1 MSMVSVNLEEALQ
14 RFGLNSF
21 RPGQMEVI
29 SQIIAG
35 HDCLCVMPTGGGKS
49 LCFQIPSVVR
59 QGLTIVVSPLIAL
72 MKDQVDG
79 LQKRGVSATLINSS
93 LSGSEQTQRL
103 QQMAEGKFSLVY
115 VAPERLRNPRFLDA
129 IRATPI
135 QLLAIDEAHCISEWG
150 HDFRPDYARIGQFRE
165 WLGGVQTVALTATA
179 TPRVRQDILQI
190 LQLKSPKQ
198 FIAGFARNNLHFG
211 VIPCHSDRDKEEEI
225 VRFLKTKPGYGII
238 YAATRKKCED
248 LVEKLGQELKISLG
262 AYHAGLT
269 IEQRKYIQ
277 EKFMKGDLQAIVAT
291 NAFGMGIDKADL
303 RYVIHYNM
311 PGSLEAYYQEA
322 GRAGRDGKA
331 SQCVLLFSYQD
342 RYIQEFFI
350 DNGYPPASMVQSI
363 YEYLLQIPEDPI
375 EMTQQEIRENLD
387 LSLSSEAVGTA
398 LQWISRTGVLE
409 RLEAGAGLAM
419 VRISSNLPTLVDLLP
434 KTSER
439 RRKVLRVLERAV
451 GDRRYETVYVHPR
464 WLMDQTKMDRSDLN
478 EVLRELCKLDAV
490 EYVPPFRG
498 RAVHFRRRD
507 VRFEDLRIDFE
518 AFERMKE
525 AEYEKLEQVIAFAES
540 KRCRQLSVLQY
551 FGDPSA
557 ASCGLCDRCLH
568 RVGWFALAAEG
579 MAVQKAHD
587 GPKVDEGL
595 PTECQ
600 AILRRILQAASKTN
614 GRLGKILFAQYLA
627 GSENAKLQRLRLH
640 LLPDFALLSPLT
652 QSEIGSLLDR
662 LLTAGLLEQ
671 HEVNRHRPTLS
682 LSQVG
687 MQVASG
693 AQPFP
698 NGFSI
703 PVGLQR
709 RLVAVASER
718 VVTGVEKPPSAP
730 SVAKPPSPFPR
741 LLCNQLQ
748 MRRHRMG

>member
-1 MSMVSVNLEEALQ
+1 
-14 RFGLNSF
+14 
-21 RPGQMEVI
+21 
-29 SQIIAG
+29 
-35 HDCLCVMPTGGGKS
+35 
-49 LCFQIPSVVR
+49 
-59 QGLTIVVSPLIAL
+59 
-72 MKDQVDG
+72 
-79 LQKRGVSATLINSS
+79 
-93 LSGSEQTQRL
+93 
-103 QQMAEGKFSLVY
+103 
-115 VAPERLRNPRFLDA
+115 
-129 IRATPI
+129 
-135 QLLAIDEAHCISEWG
+135 
-150 HDFRPDYARIGQFRE
+150 
-165 WLGGVQTVALTATA
+165 
-179 TPRVRQDILQI
+179 
-190 LQLKSPKQ
+190 
-198 FIAGFARNNLHFG
+198 
-211 VIPCHSDRDKEEEI
+211 
-225 VRFLKTKPGYGII
+225 
-238 YAATRKKCED
+238 
-248 LVEKLGQELKISLG
+248 
-262 AYHAGLT
+262 
-269 IEQRKYIQ
+269 
-277 EKFMKGDLQAIVAT
+277 
-291 NAFGMGIDKADL
+291 
-303 RYVIHYNM
+303 
-311 PGSLEAYYQEA
+311 
-322 GRAGRDGKA
+322 
-331 SQCVLLFSYQD
+331 
-342 RYIQEFFI
+342 
-350 DNGYPPASMVQSI
+350 MVQSI
-363 YEYLLQIPEDPI
+363 YEYLLQIPDDPI

-478 EVLRELCKLDAV
+478 DVLRELCKLDAV

-579 MAVQKAHD
+579 MVVQKGASQD
-587 GPKVDEGL
+587 GPQVDEGL

-640 LLPDFALLSPLT
+640 LLPDFSLLSPLT

-662 LLTAGLLEQ
+662 LLAAGLLEQ

-682 LSQVG
+682 VSQVG
-687 MQVASG
+687 MQVAFG

-718 VVTGVEKPPSAP
+718 VGAGFGKSQSVLRYRSPIRRFFASMPPAAHEKMQDGLTGRAASGETDNGTVSIRLMSMLLPPSRCARRRKRAIRSLLHRRLMAHLKTGTGHGDWP
-730 SVAKPPSPFPR
+730 GKVLPCSNVRRFDARPWMRFARFGIGGTSGSPFSILD
-741 LLCNQLQ
+741 LLDRDAGVAAQKIMDDMLEKSGEQ
-748 MRRHRMG
+748 MSAVPAFDSHPLIRRYPSMAGLLRAIAEKTVERSLSRPST